1 MARKKE
7 ILKKRIAEKKAA
19 LSKYEEARLAI
30 ISGGQSYSIK
40 FGDDSRSLTFADLNT
55 VNELIDRTEEE
66 IEALEERLSGDGL
79 TTRAMRIGGT
89 WR

>member
-1 MARKKE
+1 MK
-7 ILKKRIAEKKAA
+7 
-19 LSKYEEARLAI
+19 S
-30 ISGGQSYSIK
+30 
-40 FGDDSRSLTFADLNT
+40 DLNT
-55 VNELIDRTEEE
+55 INELIDRTEEE